1 MEPVVSVVIVSDY
14 ASDPSTKWRSLRTT
28 LEAFARQD
36 FDELAQYVYCDT
48 SGETVPDEVASL
60 LPGLEVLYTERTTS
74 NALKNAAARAARADL
89 VALVDADCAPE
100 PDWLRHLVAA
110 LRADS
115 IAAAVSGRTLY
126 AGTGLVERSL
136 AMLARSYLDA
146 GRAAPIRFIGSN
158 AVGFR
163 RSLLLE
169 YPLDDD
175 AGAFSSRLQS
185 EAMLRNGHRLLFEP
199 KMVVVHEF
207 EGWAMERDIRRNKG
221 FAVVSTRLIDR
232 KQPFAW
238 ITRLGLGA
246 VPAILVGNT
255 VLSLRDCLRCWRH
268 YGLRAFELPVALALA
283 PVVSLLEVPGVVAAL
298 RGRPLGT
305 TAYR

>member
-1 MEPVVSVVIVSDY
+1 
-14 ASDPSTKWRSLRTT
+14 
-28 LEAFARQD
+28 
-36 FDELAQYVYCDT
+36 
-48 SGETVPDEVASL
+48 
-60 LPGLEVLYTERTTS
+60 
-74 NALKNAAARAARADL
+74 
-89 VALVDADCAPE
+89 
-100 PDWLRHLVAA
+100 
-110 LRADS
+110 
-115 IAAAVSGRTLY
+115 
-126 AGTGLVERSL
+126 
-136 AMLARSYLDA
+136 
-146 GRAAPIRFIGSN
+146 
-158 AVGFR
+158 
-163 RSLLLE
+163 
-169 YPLDDD
+169 
-175 AGAFSSRLQS
+175 
-185 EAMLRNGHRLLFEP
+185 
-199 KMVVVHEF
+199 MVVVHEF